1 MRYIADF
8 HIHSKYSRACSKYLE
23 LESIAAW
30 AQIKGINVVSCGDFT
45 HPRWFADIEKKL
57 IETVPGLFSLRP
69 EYAPEISAIQNKAGI
84 SHVASPLPLFILTT
98 EISCIYSKG
107 GKVRRVHLLIFA
119 PSLEV
124 VCKINAKLSTLGKLA
139 SDGRPILGLDAKEL
153 LKIVTDISSDC
164 FIVPAHI
171 WTPWFALFGS
181 KSGFD
186 AIEECFD
193 ELSPL
198 IFAAETGLSSDPLM
212 NWSVSNLNAI
222 TLISNSDAHSVEKLG
237 REANVFEGTEISY
250 PVIRDALKKGKQ
262 GASSLRLDYTIEF
275 FPEEGRYHFDGH
287 RDCGVSLTPEQTK
300 NCKGLCPKCSRPLT
314 VGVLHR
320 VSDLADQDAQKIRKE
335 KIPYKNIIPL
345 REIIAQSFGQGVNSK
360 RVREQYIK
368 VINSFGSEF
377 EILLDTPLE
386 DFSRVVSR
394 ELAHAL
400 RTMRSGEVEIIPGYD
415 GVYGVIS
422 AVKTKRKKQQALV

>member
-30 AQIKGINVVSCGDFT
+30 AQIKGITVVSCGDFT
-45 HPRWFADIEKKL
+45 HPRWFSDIEKKL
-57 IETVPGLFSLRP
+57 VESAQGLFSLSP
-69 EYAPEISAIQNKAGI
+69 EYAREIANIQQKAGI
-84 SHVASPLPLFILTT
+84 SYTNSPSPLFILTT

-107 GKVRRVHLLIFA
+107 GKVRRIHVLIFA

-124 VCKINAKLSTLGKLA
+124 ARAINIKLSSLGKLA

-153 LKIVTDISSDC
+153 LKIVTDISPDC
-164 FIVPAHI
+164 FLVPAHI

-186 AIEECFD
+186 SIEECFE

-212 NWSVSNLNAI
+212 NWGISNLNRI
-222 TLISNSDAHSVEKLG
+222 TLISNSDAHSGEKLG
-237 REANVFEGTEISY
+237 REANVFEGSEISY
-250 PVIRDALKKGKQ
+250 PAIRQALQAGKR
-262 GASSLRLDYTIEF
+262 GAPTLRLDYTIEF
-275 FPEEGRYHFDGH
+275 FPEEGRYHYDGH
-287 RDCGVSLTPEQTK
+287 RDCAVSLPPSQTK
-300 NCKGLCPKCSRPLT
+300 KYKGLCPKCARPLT

-320 VSDLADQDAQKIRKE
+320 VSDLADQDARTQGEKKIS
-335 KIPYKNIIPL
+335 YKNLIPL
-345 REIIAQSFGQGVNSK
+345 QEIIAQSFAQGVHSK
-360 RVREQYIK
+360 RVRDCYAK
-368 VINSFGSEF
+368 VINRFGSEF

-386 DFSRVVSR
+386 EFSLHVSR

-400 RTMRSGEVEIIPGYD
+400 RTMREGKVEIIPGYD
-415 GVYGVIS
+415 GVYGVINAS
-422 AVKTKRKKQQALV
+422 KIKILKQQALL

>member
-1 MRYIADF
+1 MRYITDF

-57 IETVPGLFSLRP
+57 IETTPGLFSLRP
-69 EYAPEISAIQNKAGI
+69 EYVREISNIQNKAGI
-84 SHVASPLPLFILTT
+84 SHITSPLPLFILTT

-119 PSLEV
+119 PSLDAV
-124 VCKINAKLSTLGKLA
+124 RAINAKLSTLGKLA

-153 LKIVTDISSDC
+153 LKIITDISPEC

-181 KSGFD
+181 KSGFNS
-186 AIEECFD
+186 IEECFE

-212 NWSVSNLNAI
+212 NWSISNLNSI
-222 TLISNSDAHSVEKLG
+222 TLISNSDAHSAEKLG
-237 REANVFEGTEISY
+237 REANVFEGMEISY
-250 PVIRDALKKGKQ
+250 PAIREALQKGKQ
-262 GASSLRLDYTIEF
+262 GTPSLRLDYTIEF

-287 RDCGVSLTPEQTK
+287 RDCEISLPPGQTK
-300 NCKGLCPKCSRPLT
+300 RYKGMCPKCSRPLT

-320 VSDLADQDAQKIRKE
+320 VSDLADQDAHAQREKKIS
-335 KIPYKNIIPL
+335 YKNLIPL
-345 REIIAQSFGQGVNSK
+345 QEIIAQSFGLGVNSK

-386 DFSRVVSR
+386 DFSRVASR
-394 ELAHAL
+394 ELTHAL
-400 RTMRSGEVEIIPGYD
+400 ATMRAGEVEIIPGYD
-415 GVYGVIS
+415 GVYGVIN
-422 AVKTKRKKQQALV
+422 AVKIKIKKQQALL

>member
-1 MRYIADF
+1 MRYITDF

-45 HPRWFADIEKKL
+45 HPRWFSDIEKKL
-57 IETVPGLFSLRP
+57 IETAPGLFSLAP
-69 EYAPEISAIQNKAGI
+69 QYASNVLSIQNKAGI
-84 SHVASPLPLFILTT
+84 SNIKSPSPLFILTT

-107 GKVRRVHLLIFA
+107 GKVRRIHILIFA
-119 PSLEV
+119 PSLDAV
-124 VCKINAKLSTLGKLA
+124 RAINAKLSTLGKLA
-139 SDGRPILGLDAKEL
+139 SDGRPILGLDVKEL
-153 LKIVTDISSDC
+153 LKIVTEISSEC
-164 FIVPAHI
+164 FLVPAHI

-186 AIEECFD
+186 AIEECFE

-212 NWSVSNLNAI
+212 NWSISNLNTV
-222 TLISNSDAHSVEKLG
+222 TLISNSDAHSAEKLG

-250 PVIRDALKKGKQ
+250 PTIRDALKKGKK
-262 GASSLRLDYTIEF
+262 GAPHLRLDYTIEF

-300 NCKGLCPKCSRPLT
+300 KYKGLCPKCSRPLT

-320 VSDLADQDAQKIRKE
+320 VSDLANQDAQKQQQK

-345 REIIAQSFGQGVNSK
+345 QEIIAQSFGQGVNSK
-360 RVREQYIK
+360 RVREWYIK

-386 DFSRVVSR
+386 NFSLVAPR
-394 ELAHAL
+394 ELVHAL
-400 RTMRSGEVEIIPGYD
+400 STMRSGEVEIIPGYD

-422 AVKTKRKKQQALV
+422 AVKTKIKKQQTLL